1 MKFWICFQHEK
12 MVTIHADSLEDAEE
26 RARAYVERR
35 SEQAQDGSSFKL
47 ISVQPALEGAQLQ
60 PAADW
65 PTL

>member
-12 MVTIHADSLEDAEE
+12 MVTINADSLEDADEK
-26 RARAYVERR
+26 ARAYVERR

-47 ISVQPALEGAQLQ
+47 VSVQPALEEARLE
-60 PAADW
+60 PVADC